1 MGVGDAPKTRE
12 ALLSAAESL
21 LEREG
26 PDGVTTRAVCAAANV
41 RAPTLYHYFGDKNGL
56 LDALVAKGIEA
67 FLERKQAGPET
78 HDARADLVRGWE
90 AFIEFALER
99 PQLFRLITQRVGDN
113 PQILDA
119 AMATTTARLAR
130 LASEDRLVTDVA
142 LACRCLLALSTG
154 VTALWTQGASK
165 VEVETVGRLLL
176 DATLNALIRKPR
188 LTS

>member
-1 MGVGDAPKTRE
+1 MGVGGASKTRE
-12 ALLSAAESL
+12 ALLSAAASL

-56 LDALVAKGIEA
+56 LDALVAEGIEV
-67 FLERKQAGPET
+67 FLERKQASPET
-78 HDARADLVRGWE
+78 HDAHADLVSGWE

-119 AMATTTARLAR
+119 AMATTAACLAR

-142 LACRCLLALSTG
+142 SACQCLLALSTG

-165 VEVETVGRLLL
+165 VEVQTVGRLLL
-176 DATLNALIRKPR
+176 DATLNALIRPCP
-188 LTS
+188 